1 MQASFTDIR
10 VCMRACVCVRKHS
23 PRLHA
28 ALQRLQAR
36 LDEVEGLEKQR
47 GAGPTEG
54 ATHEGFD
61 SWVSLGG
68 EEGYDER

>member
-1 MQASFTDIR
+1 MHAC
-10 VCMRACVCVRKHS
+10 VCVCVRKHS

-68 EEGYDER
+68 GKDTMKDEHKAADII

>member
-1 MQASFTDIR
+1 MCVSAR
-10 VCMRACVCVRKHS
+10 VHACVCVCVRKHS